1 MSVKMQMNEST
12 DKNKEAFVCEK
23 PAVQAVTEVD
33 EIAGEIDRMIEEGGK
48 DSPEQQ
54 RKGPPV

>member
-12 DKNKEAFVCEK
+12 DKNKEAFVREK
-23 PAVQAVTEVD
+23 PAIQAVTEVD

-48 DSPEQQ
+48 DPPEQLSSND
-54 RKGPPV
+54 

>member
-1 MSVKMQMNEST
+1 MQMNEST

-54 RKGPPV
+54 RKGLPV